1 MKTER
6 MWHKI
11 LKEFP
16 MDASADRIDT
26 TARYLEGMNYEPLLL
41 LKTPGFLRMGLNEL
55 ESEIER
61 VNSLSDQEMM
71 KEGFSADANFG
82 EFKAKHLQLLI
93 YHYSLLC
100 RLRNNDAT
108 AWDTI
113 NELMEDD

>member
-6 MWHKI
+6 MWHKMVR
-11 LKEFP
+11 EFQT
-16 MDASADRIDT
+16 DAPVERIES
-26 TARYLEGMNYEPLLL
+26 TASYLEGMNYEPLLL
-41 LKTPGFLRMGLNEL
+41 LKTPGFLRMNRSDVEA
-55 ESEIER
+55 EIER
-61 VNSLSDQEMM
+61 VNTMTDEEMM
-71 KEGFSADANFG
+71 AEGFSADADFS
-82 EFKAKHLQLLI
+82 EFKAKHLKLLI